1 MSKRT
6 YILVDS
12 LNMFFRA
19 KHVGG
24 GRDIDMRVGMAMH
37 FMFNSISNCWREFN
51 GSHVVMFEGRS
62 WQDFMPETNLKVT
75 MDKRSTKNKKMTNC
89 FLKHMMIW

>member
-1 MSKRT
+1 MAKN

-24 GRDIDMRVGMAMH
+24 GKDIDMRVGMAMH
-37 FMFNSISNCWREFN
+37 ILFNSVKKVWREFD
-51 GSHVVMFEGRS
+51 GDHVVFCMDGRS
-62 WQDFMPETNLKVT
+62 SVSYTHLTLPTILLV
-75 MDKRSTKNKKMTNC
+75 
-89 FLKHMMIW
+89 